1 MNPTVVAIIMV
12 AIIIASAFFTRLP
25 NQFVLCIVPIFCGL
39 ALGFNINELA
49 DMIIGQVNTAMKSA
63 GYMVLFA
70 MIYFT
75 MLTET
80 GMFDDLIRRLLK
92 LSHGRLH
99 IYAVMIITSLI
110 AAVGMLTATVVTA
123 YLIVFPIMLPIYK
136 KMKFDHNAAMVIAQ
150 TAIAAMCFVPWGIA
164 VVNSSVFAGV
174 DPLELSSRLMPV
186 SLCFIPAIILQWI
199 YFAYEHKK
207 SGGLMVIDWSEG
219 EAGSEEKKEND
230 LSRPRLFWFNFLLFV
245 IVVAMLATSVMPSY
259 ITFIFASAITI
270 LVNYPSG
277 KDHQKLISKAGGRF
291 FGTIQ
296 MLIGISFFI
305 GIFQGTG
312 MTEALAT
319 TIVTHVPEFLTRYIH
334 IILAMSMVL
343 VIRFIPNKIYNSMY
357 PVLISVG
364 SRFGLA
370 GTDVIAPFVCN
381 MSLATGSSPF
391 TATTHVGT
399 SLLGLDVN
407 SYCNK
412 SMKVQFVTN
421 IVIILTAILVG
432 VVR

>member
-1 MNPTVVAIIMV
+1 MSPTVVAIIMV
-12 AIIIASAFFTRLP
+12 AIIIASAFFKRLP
-25 NQFVLCIVPIFCGL
+25 NQFVLCIVPVFCGL
-39 ALGFNINELA
+39 ALGFSIDELA

-99 IYAVMIITSLI
+99 IYAVMIITSVI

-174 DPLELSSRLMPV
+174 DPLELSRRLMPV
-186 SLCFIPAIILQWI
+186 SLCFIPSIVLQWV
-199 YFAYEHKK
+199 YFAYVHKK
-207 SGGLMVIDWSEG
+207 SGGLMVVDWSAD
-219 EAGSEEKKEND
+219 EAESGEKKEND
-230 LSRPRLFWFNFLLFV
+230 LARPRLFWFNLLLFV

>member
-1 MNPTVVAIIMV
+1 MNPTIVAVILV
-12 AIIIASAFFTRLP
+12 AVIIASAFFKRLP
-25 NQFVLCIVPIFCGL
+25 TQFILCIVPVICGL
-39 ALGFNINELA
+39 VLGFNITELG
-49 DMIIGQVNTAMKSA
+49 DMIINQVNTAMKSA
-63 GYMVLFA
+63 GYMILFA

-75 MLTET
+75 MLGET
-80 GMFDDLIRRLLK
+80 GMFDTLIKSFLK
-92 LSHGRLH
+92 LSHGRLNV
-99 IYAVMIITSLI
+99 YMVMIITSVI
-110 AAVGMLTATVVTA
+110 AAMGMLTATVATA

-136 KMKFDHNAAMVIAQ
+136 KMKFDHASAMIIAQ
-150 TAIAAMCFVPWGIA
+150 TAIAGMCFVPWGIA

>member
-1 MNPTVVAIIMV
+1 MSPTAVAIIMV
-12 AIIIASAFFTRLP
+12 AIIIASAFFKRLP

-49 DMIIGQVNTAMKSA
+49 DMIIGQVNTSMKSA

-80 GMFDDLIRRLLK
+80 GMFDDLIRRFLK

-99 IYAVMIITSLI
+99 IYAVMIITSVI

-174 DPLELSSRLMPV
+174 DPLELSRRLMPV

-199 YFAYEHKK
+199 YFAHEHKK
-207 SGGLMVIDWSEG
+207 SGGLMVIDWSAD
-219 EAGSEEKKEND
+219 EAEPGEKKEND
-230 LSRPRLFWFNFLLFV
+230 LTRPRLFWFNLLLFV
-245 IVVAMLATSVMPSY
+245 IVVAMLAASVMPSY

-334 IILAMSMVL
+334 IILAMSMVA

-364 SRFGLA
+364 ARFGLA

-399 SLLGLDVN
+399 GLLDLDVN
-407 SYCNK
+407 DYCNK
-412 SMKVQFVTN
+412 STKVQFVTN
-421 IVIILTAILVG
+421 IVIILTAVLVG

>member
-1 MNPTVVAIIMV
+1 MDPTIVAIIMV
-12 AIIIASAFFTRLP
+12 ALTIASAFFKKLP
-25 NQFVLCIVPIFCGL
+25 NQFVLCILPIFCGL
-39 ALGFNINELA
+39 ALGFNIDELA
-49 DMIIGQVNTAMKSA
+49 DMIINQVNTSMKSA

-80 GMFDDLIRRLLK
+80 GMFDDLIRKLLRLTHGK
-92 LSHGRLH
+92 LN

-110 AAVGMLTATVVTA
+110 AVVGMLTATVVTA

-136 KMKFDHNAAMVIAQ
+136 KMKFDHISAMVIAQ

-164 VVNSSVFAGV
+164 VANSSVFAGV
-174 DPLELSSRLMPV
+174 DPMELSRRLMPV

-199 YFAYEHKK
+199 YFGYVHKK
-207 SGGLMVIDWSEG
+207 SGGLMVVDWTADAEQDG
-219 EAGSEEKKEND
+219 DKKENE
-230 LSRPRLFWFNFLLFV
+230 LARPKLFWFNLLLFV
-245 IVVAMLATSVMPSY
+245 IVIAMLATSIMPSY

-270 LVNYPSG
+270 LVNYPNG
-277 KDHQKLISKAGGRF
+277 KDHKKLLSKAGGRY

-305 GIFQGTG
+305 GVFQGTG
-312 MTEALAT
+312 MTEALANS
-319 TIVTHVPEFLTRYIH
+319 IVTHVPEFLTRYIH
-334 IILAMSMVL
+334 IILAMSMVA
-343 VIRFIPNKIYNSMY
+343 VIRFIPNKIYNSTY

-391 TATTHVGT
+391 TAATHVGT
-399 SLLGLDVN
+399 GLLDLDVN
-407 SYCNK
+407 AYCNK
-412 SMKVQFVTN
+412 SAKVQFATN
-421 IVIILTAILVG
+421 IIIILTAVLVG
-432 VVR
+432 AVR

>member
-1 MNPTVVAIIMV
+1 MDPVLIAILMV
-12 AIIIASAFFTRLP
+12 AVTIASAFFKKLP
-25 NQFVLCIVPIFCGL
+25 NQFVLCIVPIVCGL
-39 ALGFNINELA
+39 LLGYSITELS
-49 DMIIGQVNTAMKSA
+49 DMVMTQLNTAMKSA

-80 GMFDDLIRRLLK
+80 GMFETLIQGLLR
-92 LSHGRLH
+92 LSHGRLN
-99 IYAVMIITSLI
+99 IYVVMVITSLI

-136 KMKFDHNAAMVIAQ
+136 KMKFDHVAAMTIAQ

-174 DPLELSSRLMPV
+174 DALELSQRLMPV
-186 SLCFIPAIILQWI
+186 SLCFIPAIVLQWI
-199 YFAYEHKK
+199 YFGHMHKK
-207 SGGLMVIDWSEG
+207 SGGLMTIDWSAD
-219 EAGSEEKKEND
+219 EAGSAEKKEND
-230 LSRPRLFWFNFLLFV
+230 LARPRLFWFNLILFLLV
-245 IVVAMLATSVMPSY
+245 IAGLATSIMPSY
-259 ITFIFASAITI
+259 FIFIFASALMI

-277 KDHQKLISKAGGRF
+277 KDHQKLIQKAGGRF
-291 FGTIQ
+291 SGTVQ

-305 GIFQGTG
+305 GIFQQTG
-312 MTEALAT
+312 MTEALANA
-319 TIVTHVPEFLTRYIH
+319 IVTHIPEFLTRYIH
-334 IILAMSMVL
+334 IILAMSMVA
-343 VIRFIPNKIYNSMY
+343 VIRFIPNKIYNSTY

-364 SRFGLA
+364 QRFGLA

-381 MSLATGSSPF
+381 MSLATGCSPF

-399 SLLGLDVN
+399 SILDMDVN

-412 SMKVQFVTN
+412 GMKVQFVTN
-421 IVIILTAILVG
+421 IVIILTGILVG
-432 VVR
+432 VIR